1 MSNKTKRVMAAVLA
15 VVLVIATML
24 SLVTPLFAD
33 EIEELERIQEEL
45 EAEAAAAQALADA
58 SAEELAAAEA
68 EVAAATAELQEITE
82 KINEIGDRIVDLNEK
97 IEENEEK
104 LVITE
109 AELAQAR
116 EDLKV
121 YYAALKSRIQMMYE
135 SDRSSYLEILLNASN
150 ISEFFSKLEYVSQ
163 VVEYDNNIMEQ
174 LDACREKIQKSK
186 EAIEATKAALEAD
199 RAEHQKEQDAMKVVS
214 DEKTAVL
221 ENLKA
226 NQLAHELMWSQLQ
239 SEVDGIMAEYYDI
252 EYQKEEIIAENERK
266 EQERLE
272 QERLEQERLEQEKQE
287 QEDADSEDETGD
299 GYTEPDGDEE
309 YYDPSDEPEAGD
321 EADRALS
328 YGWSTWPGIGNG
340 SLSWPV
346 DCYVLS
352 SLYGPRVH
360 PVTGEYRNHGGID
373 FCAGYGQN
381 IYASGSGTVIT
392 ANSTDSWGGGYGYYV
407 MIQHDNGLTTL
418 YAHCSSITVTEGEYV
433 SAGQTIGYVG
443 STGLSTGPHLHF
455 EVYDGGRQNPE
466 WYL

>member
-24 SLVTPLFAD
+24 SIVTPLFAD
-33 EIEELERIQEEL
+33 EIDELERIQAGLEE
-45 EAEAAAAQALADA
+45 EAARAQALADA
-58 SAEELAAAEA
+58 SAEDLAAAQA
-68 EVAAATAELQEITE
+68 EVDAATAELQEITA
-82 KINEIGDRIVDLNEK
+82 KIEEVGGRIVALNEK
-97 IEENEEK
+97 IAKNEEK
-104 LVITE
+104 LIITE

-135 SDRSSYLEILLNASN
+135 SDRSSYLEILLNASS

-163 VVEYDNNIMEQ
+163 VVEYDNNIMAQ
-174 LDACREKIQKSK
+174 LDACRATIQKSK
-186 EAIEATKAALEAD
+186 EEIEATKAELEAD
-199 RAEHQKEQDAMKVVS
+199 RAEEQKEQDALILVS
-214 DEKTAVL
+214 NEKKKVL
-221 ENLKA
+221 EDLQA
-226 NQLAHELMWSQLQ
+226 NALAYELLWASHQ
-239 SEVDGIMAEYYDI
+239 STVDGIWAEWYSAEAEI
-252 EYQKEEIIAENERK
+252 EQIQEERR
-266 EQERLE
+266 Q
-272 QERLEQERLEQEKQE
+272 EQERLEQEKQE
-287 QEDADSEDETGD
+287 QENQGSSDEETGD

-321 EADRALS
+321 ESDRALS

-340 SLSWPV
+340 MLSWPV

-373 FCAGYGQN
+373 FCADYGQN
-381 IYASGSGTVIT
+381 IYAAGSGKVVI
-392 ANSTDSWGGGYGYYV
+392 ANSSDSWGGGYGYYV
-407 MIQHDNGLTTL
+407 TIQHDNGLTTL

-455 EVYDGGRQNPE
+455 EVYDGGRQDPE
-466 WYL
+466 KYL

>member
-1 MSNKTKRVMAAVLA
+1 MSNKTKRVMTAVLA

-24 SLVTPLFAD
+24 SIVTPLFAD
-33 EIEELERIQEEL
+33 EIDELERIQAEL

-58 SAEELAAAEA
+58 TAEEVAAAQA
-68 EVAAATAELQEITE
+68 EVDAATAELQELTAQIDE
-82 KINEIGDRIVDLNEK
+82 VGARIVVLNKK

-104 LVITE
+104 LAITE

-150 ISEFFSKLEYVSQ
+150 ISEFFSKLEYISQ

-174 LDACREKIQKSK
+174 LDACRETIQKSK
-186 EAIEATKAALEAD
+186 EAIEKTKAELEAD
-199 RAEHQKEQDAMKVVS
+199 RAENQKEKNALIEVS
-214 DEKTAVL
+214 NEKTAVV

-226 NQLAHELMWSQLQ
+226 NVLAYELIQASQQ
-239 SEVDGIMAEYYDI
+239 SVVDNIWAEWYS
-252 EYQKEEIIAENERK
+252 AEAEK
-266 EQERLE
+266 EQIEEERR
-272 QERLEQERLEQEKQE
+272 QEQERLEQEKQE
-287 QEDADSEDETGD
+287 QENQGSSDEETGG
-299 GYTEPDGDEE
+299 GYTEPDGNED

-321 EADRALS
+321 AADRALS

-340 SLSWPV
+340 MLSWPI

-360 PVTGEYRNHGGID
+360 PVTGEYKNHGGID
-373 FCAGYGQN
+373 FCADYGQN
-381 IYASGSGTVIT
+381 IYAAGSGEVIV
-392 ANSTDSWGGGYGYYV
+392 ANSSDSWGGGYGYYV

-418 YAHCSSITVTEGEYV
+418 YAHCSSITVTKGEYV

-455 EVYDGGRQNPE
+455 EVYDGGRQDPE
-466 WYL
+466 KYL

>member
-1 MSNKTKRVMAAVLA
+1 MSNKTKRVLAAVLA

-24 SLVTPLFAD
+24 SIVTPLFAD
-33 EIEELERIQEEL
+33 EIDDL
-45 EAEAAAAQALADA
+45 EAQQRQLEEDAALAQAMADA
-58 SAEELAAAEA
+58 SEEQLRQAQA
-68 EVAAATAELQEITE
+68 EVEAAKAELQELTNQ
-82 KINEIGDRIVDLNEK
+82 INEVGNRIIVLNKK

-104 LVITE
+104 LVLTE

-150 ISEFFSKLEYVSQ
+150 ISEFFSKLEYISQ

-174 LDACREKIQKSK
+174 LDACRETIQKSK
-186 EAIEATKAALEAD
+186 EAIEQTKAELEAD
-199 RAEHQKEQDAMKVVS
+199 RAEEQKEQDALILVS
-214 DEKTAVL
+214 NEKTEVVARL
-221 ENLKA
+221 EA
-226 NQLAHELMWSQLQ
+226 NALTRQAMHDEMQA
-239 SEVDGIMAEYYDI
+239 EVDSIWAQWYSAESEKEQI
-252 EYQKEEIIAENERK
+252 EEERRQ

-272 QERLEQERLEQEKQE
+272 QERQE
-287 QEDADSEDETGD
+287 QANQGSSDEETGD
-299 GYTEPDGDEE
+299 GYTEPDGDED

-321 EADRALS
+321 AADRALS

-340 SLSWPV
+340 MLSWPV

-360 PVTGEYRNHGGID
+360 PVTGEYKNHGGID

-381 IYASGSGTVIT
+381 IYAAGSGKVVV
-392 ANSTDSWGGGYGYYV
+392 ANSTDSWGGGYGYYIT
-407 MIQHDNGLTTL
+407 IQHDNGLTTL
-418 YAHCSSITVTEGEYV
+418 YAHCSSIIVTEGEYV

-455 EVYDGGRQNPE
+455 EVYDGGRQDPE
-466 WYL
+466 DYL

>member
-24 SLVTPLFAD
+24 SIVTPLFAD
-33 EIEELERIQEEL
+33 EIDELERIQAEL

-58 SAEELAAAEA
+58 TAEELAAAQA
-68 EVAAATAELQEITE
+68 EVDAAQAELQELTAQIDE
-82 KINEIGDRIVDLNEK
+82 VGARIVVLNKK

-104 LVITE
+104 LVVTE

-150 ISEFFSKLEYVSQ
+150 ISEFFSKLEYISQ

-174 LDACREKIQKSK
+174 LDACRETIQKSK
-186 EAIEATKAALEAD
+186 EAIEKTKAELEAD
-199 RAEHQKEQDAMKVVS
+199 RTEEQKEEDALILVS
-214 DEKTAVL
+214 NEKTAVL
-221 ENLKA
+221 ENLKE
-226 NQLAHELMWSQLQ
+226 NVLAYELMRASQQ
-239 SEVDGIMAEYYDI
+239 SVVDNIWAEWYSAEY
-252 EYQKEEIIAENERK
+252 EK
-266 EQERLE
+266 EQIEEERR
-272 QERLEQERLEQEKQE
+272 QEQERLEQEKQE
-287 QEDADSEDETGD
+287 QENQGSSNGETGD
-299 GYTEPDGDEE
+299 GYTEPDGDED

-321 EADRALS
+321 ESERALS

-340 SLSWPV
+340 MLSWPV

-360 PVTGEYRNHGGID
+360 PVTGEYKNHGGID
-373 FCAGYGQN
+373 FCADYGQN
-381 IYASGSGTVIT
+381 IYAAGSGEVIV
-392 ANSTDSWGGGYGYYV
+392 ANSSDSWGGGYGYYV

-418 YAHCSSITVTEGEYV
+418 YAHCSSITVTRGEYV

-455 EVYDGGRQNPE
+455 EVYDGGKQDPE
-466 WYL
+466 DYL

>member
-1 MSNKTKRVMAAVLA
+1 MSNKTKRVLAAVLA

-24 SLVTPLFAD
+24 SIVTPLFAD
-33 EIEELERIQEEL
+33 EIDDLEAQQRQLEEEAALAQAMADASEEQLRQAQAEL
-45 EAEAAAAQALADA
+45 EAAK
-58 SAEELAAAEA
+58 
-68 EVAAATAELQEITE
+68 AELQELTDQ
-82 KINEIGDRIVDLNEK
+82 INEVGNRIIVLNKK

-104 LVITE
+104 LALTE

-150 ISEFFSKLEYVSQ
+150 ISEFFSKLEYISQ

-174 LDACREKIQKSK
+174 LDACRETIQKSK
-186 EAIEATKAALEAD
+186 EAIEKTKAELEAD
-199 RAEHQKEQDAMKVVS
+199 RAAEQKEQDALILVSNEQAEVVARLEANELTCQAMR
-214 DEKTAVL
+214 DEMQA
-221 ENLKA
+221 
-226 NQLAHELMWSQLQ
+226 
-239 SEVDGIMAEYYDI
+239 EVDSIWAQWYSAE
-252 EYQKEEIIAENERK
+252 AEK
-266 EQERLE
+266 EQIEEERRQE

-287 QEDADSEDETGD
+287 QENQGSSDEETGD

-321 EADRALS
+321 EADRALD

-340 SLSWPV
+340 SLAWPV

-381 IYASGSGTVIT
+381 IYAAGSGEVII
-392 ANSTDSWGGGYGYYV
+392 ANSTDSWGGGYGYYI

-433 SAGQTIGYVG
+433 SAGQTIGYIG

-455 EVYDGGRQNPE
+455 EVYDGGVRQDPE
-466 WYL
+466 DYL